1 MVKGGLAP
9 LAAITSATATAARVL
24 GLEGETGRI
33 APGLAADLL
42 AVAGNPAECIQALDD
57 VRLVLAAG
65 RTAVDRLGVRG

>member
-9 LAAITSATATAARVL
+9 LAAIESATATAARVL
-24 GLEGETGRI
+24 GLEHETGRI

-42 AVAGNPAECIQALDD
+42 AVAGNPAERIQALDD

-65 RTAVDRLGVRG
+65 RVAVDRLGDKG